1 MLFER
6 GLYMKTQLKQIRT
19 NIARKLLEKGIE
31 AELGIAGTADLNA
44 ARRFYRRAALLGNRQ
59 AQVFLAYYYALY
71 LDFPFARRLALAWF
85 KRAAY
90 SGEELCTLVVSSNEK
105 DPKLLIREF
114 KRLISQ

>member
-1 MLFER
+1 
-6 GLYMKTQLKQIRT
+6 MKTQLKQIRT

-44 ARRFYRRAALLGNRQ
+44 ARRFYLRAALLGNRQ

-71 LDFPFARRLALAWF
+71 LDYPFAHRLALAWF

-90 SGEELCTLVVSSNEK
+90 SGEELCSLVVSSNEK